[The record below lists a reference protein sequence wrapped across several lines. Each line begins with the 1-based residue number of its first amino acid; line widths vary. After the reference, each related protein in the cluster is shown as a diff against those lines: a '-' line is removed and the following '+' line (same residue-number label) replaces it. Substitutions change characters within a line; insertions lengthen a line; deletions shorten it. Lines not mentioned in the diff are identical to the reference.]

1 MFQYGLLAMGNP
13 AGAEAQ
19 GGSAMGLPIMMVMLF
34 VVMWFFMIRPQKKQA
49 DKRKAML
56 EALKRGDRILTNGGL
71 FAVVRDVKSDR
82 LAVTIGENVK
92 VEIAK
97 SAVAQV
103 LPPEE

>member
-1 MFQYGLLAMGNP
+1 MFQYHLLAMGNTS
-13 AGAEAQ
+13 GAEAQ
-19 GGSAMGLPIMMVMLF
+19 GGSALGLPIMMLMLF

-49 DKRKAML
+49 DQRKAMI

-71 FAVVRDVKSDR
+71 FAVVRDVKADR
-82 LAVTIGENVK
+82 LVVTIGENVK
-92 VEIAK
+92 VEVAK